1 MNVVLLTGRLTRD
14 PELRNLASGRAV
26 TQFGIA
32 TNEYVRSQ
40 EKSEFHNVVT
50 WGKLAEICGQYLT
63 KGQQVALEG
72 RLQTRSWDDDR
83 GVRHWK
89 TEVVAD
95 RVEMLGGRRKK
106 DYDAEAAAHN
116 LEQQAAAMGEEW
128 VSPRVA
134 ARLDALHRALTD
146 NKLTQREVEVLRLIA
161 FGHTSVEIA
170 RMLHLSPRTI
180 ETHRA
185 HIHKKLGL
193 KSRAELVRYSLRRGL
208 IGA

>member
-1 MNVVLLTGRLTRD
+1 MNKVLLTGRLTRD
-14 PELRNLASGRAV
+14 PELRNLATGRAV
-26 TQFGIA
+26 TQFGLA

-95 RVEMLGGRRKK
+95 RVEMLGGRHKK

-116 LEQQAAAMGEEW
+116 LEQQAAALGEEPIIDRQ
-128 VSPRVA
+128 STPAEDPIPEGEEEA
-134 ARLDALHRALTD
+134 A
-146 NKLTQREVEVLRLIA
+146 
-161 FGHTSVEIA
+161 
-170 RMLHLSPRTI
+170 
-180 ETHRA
+180 
-185 HIHKKLGL
+185 
-193 KSRAELVRYSLRRGL
+193 
-208 IGA
+208 